1 MSNSFEMESYT
12 IHVHDTLSPSLQR
25 NQQMSTQFPSLI
37 CSVEVAAILRLKE
50 LKYQINNFGL

>member
-1 MSNSFEMESYT
+1 MESYT

-25 NQQMSTQFPSLI
+25 NQQVSTQFPRLI